1 MSTFREFMLEVGC
14 VLDWHLVLCMHCP
27 QVKGFSPG
35 LINNDNNAV
44 SNKSACY
51 IISHWYICSSL
62 EPYDS
67 LWFNDGCL
75 AMGEVTSRLLV
86 GIEPQNAFNWVYQ
99 FVPNDS
105 FFLWL
110 DWLTFQVHREH
121 IVIRGTVSYQKL
133 ALHLVHFHSHSSDT
147 QLHRYT
153 IMRLNYQTQ
162 KSIWKVNNHMQPSD
176 RKIHQ
181 LITQAWKLG

>member
-51 IISHWYICSSL
+51 IISHWYICSSF

-110 DWLTFQVHREH
+110 DWLTFQVHGEH

-133 ALHLVHFHSHSSDT
+133 ALQLTHFHSHSSST
-147 QLHRYT
+147 QLHIYT
-153 IMRLNYQTQ
+153 IIRLNYLIICNHQAE
-162 KSIWKVNNHMQPSD
+162 KSISWSHKHES
-176 RKIHQ
+176 
-181 LITQAWKLG
+181 